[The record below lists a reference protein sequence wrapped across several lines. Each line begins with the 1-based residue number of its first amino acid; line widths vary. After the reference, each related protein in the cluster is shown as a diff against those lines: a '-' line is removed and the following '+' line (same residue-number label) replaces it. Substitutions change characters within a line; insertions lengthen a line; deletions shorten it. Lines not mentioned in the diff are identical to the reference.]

1 MEAAKVKGPRARRM
15 EEPLD
20 ALAETEGAV
29 GAVLASEDGFALAS
43 RLPGE
48 QDAEGL
54 AAAAAAVGQMASET
68 LATVGKG
75 ALEVAT
81 VEASRLTFLLRRLSF
96 GFLVVLAEPD
106 ADMAAMARE
115 TNRAAAAVEETVAS
129 LAGM

>member
-1 MEAAKVKGPRARRM
+1 M

-20 ALAETEGAV
+20 ALAETKGAV
-29 GAVLASEDGFALAS
+29 GAVLAAEDGFALAS